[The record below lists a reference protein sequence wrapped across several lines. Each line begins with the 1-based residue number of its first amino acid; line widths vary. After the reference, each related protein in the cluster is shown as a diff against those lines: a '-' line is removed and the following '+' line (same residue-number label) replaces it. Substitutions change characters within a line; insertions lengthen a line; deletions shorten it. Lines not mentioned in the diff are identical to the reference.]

1 MYSRSGPRRRHGDAL
16 KAQVL
21 AECDQPGA
29 SVARVAAAHGL
40 NANLVHKWR
49 RGRGAPAAKPAPTV
63 GAADPVAVV
72 PAEAKS
78 DPLPTFIPVQLPAP
92 VPAAAPAAQPVSERP
107 TSRGDIRI
115 ELKRGDASI
124 AVQWPASA
132 AGDCAAWLRELAAAV
147 LR

>member
-1 MYSRSGPRRRHGDAL
+1 MYSRSNPRRRHGAAL

-29 SVARVAAAHGL
+29 SVAGVAAAHGL

-49 RGRGAPAAKPAPTV
+49 RDRGVPAAAMPSTV
-63 GAADPVAVV
+63 DAGEIVAVV
-72 PAEAKS
+72 AAEVKA
-78 DPLPTFIPVQLPAP
+78 DPQPTFIPVHLPAP
-92 VPAAAPAAQPVSERP
+92 APAPMAQPAAEHAA
-107 TSRGDIRI
+107 TRGDIRI